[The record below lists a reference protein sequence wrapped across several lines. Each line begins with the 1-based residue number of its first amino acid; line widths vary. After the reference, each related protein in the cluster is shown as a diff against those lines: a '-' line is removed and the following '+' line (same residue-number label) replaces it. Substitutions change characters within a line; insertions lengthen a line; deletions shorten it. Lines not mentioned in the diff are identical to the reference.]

1 MAAALGDTEGSNP
14 ELMVLYSCMRMMNVY
29 ERRREKESEETHE
42 ELCGMKDR
50 RE

>member
-1 MAAALGDTEGSNP
+1 
-14 ELMVLYSCMRMMNVY
+14 VY